1 MGSRRVSLGI
11 IANEFF
17 DANVSTMGGFGWAA
31 RQVARCFAGDPLLGV
46 DVTLVSGLSP
56 GPGMPKE
63 ARSHGV
69 PILFRDWSRLA
80 VLRRMRSRRFDLLLT
95 IDYRPTYRVYLEA
108 LPRTPVVVWVRDPRP
123 PEDWAE
129 IASLR
134 IPGEVGVVPCGIQQ
148 VDCRSLAGIVRWSRL
163 LRRRVRF
170 ATPAPYLAAKM
181 EATYGTVP
189 PEVTFLPNPIEL
201 DPGAA
206 TKSGRPRVV
215 FLGRLDPIKRPWLFF
230 ELARG
235 FPDVEFVVLGQAHFD
250 GCGSWTPQAIP
261 PNVRAVGHVDG
272 TAKTQVLASAWV
284 LVNTS
289 IHEALAVSFLEAL
302 RCETP
307 LLALQDP
314 GGLVSRF
321 GIHAGECGGT
331 GLEALPRLS
340 AGLDRLLGDHDLRRR
355 LGREGSRWVAQTHSG
370 AHFLAA
376 FRTLCGSLGVRW

>member
-1 MGSRRVSLGI
+1 MGSRRINLGI

-17 DANVSTMGGFGWAA
+17 DAGISTMGGFGWAA
-31 RQVARCFAGDPLLGV
+31 RQVARCFTDDPSLGV
-46 DVTLVSGLSP
+46 DVTLVSGLAP
-56 GPGMPKE
+56 RPGMPWE

-69 PILFRDWSRLA
+69 PIVFRDPSRLA

-123 PEDWAE
+123 PGDWDE
-129 IASLR
+129 IADLR
-134 IPGEVGVVPCGIQQ
+134 IPGASGVEPCGIQRI
-148 VDCRSLAGIVRWSRL
+148 DCRSLAGIVRWSRL

-170 ATPAPYLAAKM
+170 ATPAPHLAAKM
-181 EATYGTVP
+181 EATYGTAP
-189 PEVTFLPNPIEL
+189 PEVAFLPNPIEL
-201 DPGAA
+201 DPGVA
-206 TKSGRPRVV
+206 TKSERPRVI

-230 ELARG
+230 ELAQR

-250 GCGSWTPQAIP
+250 GDGSWAPQAVP

-272 TAKTQVLASAWV
+272 TAKTKVLASAWV

-289 IHEALAVSFLEAL
+289 IHEALAVSFLEGL

-321 GIHAGECGGT
+321 GVFAGECGGT
-331 GLEALPRLS
+331 GIEGLPRLS
-340 AGLDRLLGDHDLRRR
+340 AGLDRLLADHDLRRR
-355 LGREGSRWVAQTHSG
+355 LGREGSRWVARTHSG

-376 FRTLCGSLGVRW
+376 FRELCGGIGVRW